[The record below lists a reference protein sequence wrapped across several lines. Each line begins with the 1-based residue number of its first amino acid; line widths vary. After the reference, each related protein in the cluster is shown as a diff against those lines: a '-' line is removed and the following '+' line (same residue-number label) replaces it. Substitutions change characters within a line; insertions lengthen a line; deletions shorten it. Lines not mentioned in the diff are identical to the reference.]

1 MFQSGVMDSLKLHNC
16 EMFIKL
22 PKGNYFDQSNQQ
34 HVTKRLAELW
44 W

>member
-1 MFQSGVMDSLKLHNC
+1 MFHSGVMDFPKLRNC

-34 HVTKRLAELW
+34 HVIK
-44 W
+44 

>member
-1 MFQSGVMDSLKLHNC
+1 MFHSGVMDSAKLCNC

-22 PKGNYFDQSNQQ
+22 QKGNYFDQSNQQ
-34 HVTKRLAELW
+34 HVIKWLAELW